1 MSDTQYTVYKMSEP
15 YESGQ
20 VFHISEIM
28 HTSLEAALNNIS
40 GALEIEETF
49 QVFAQSF
56 LRFEKDALDIV
67 FEHTFS
73 ESRTAIDEDF
83 LGNVGHKFNVNLLT
97 ILTSFFSYEEH
108 SKRILKRIK
117 IEGADTFDE
126 INRKSV
132 YDENQCYRICTA
144 LRNYAQ
150 HRALPLGGFT
160 VGGKSKFIRGEDGKT
175 IKGNP
180 YYSISPWLN
189 SNKLLESKKCNA
201 PVKNDLQGIGYTR
214 IDLKWLVRNFAEG
227 MYDRHSKLR
236 AFLHAEIK
244 SAELEIIK
252 AYELATSE
260 KGEKVKH
267 LNLCIDGHIRPMRE
281 DLAAKFFRYSN
292 THKALKHAS
301 RIYITSEIVNESNI
315 YSGSQLGT

>member
-20 VFHISEIM
+20 VFNISESM
-28 HTSLEAALNNIS
+28 HTSLEAALNKIS

-83 LGNVGHKFNVNLLT
+83 LGNVRHKFNVNLLT
-97 ILTSFFSYEEH
+97 ILTSFFSYDEH
-108 SKRILKRIK
+108 SKRISKRIDV
-117 IEGADTFDE
+117 EGADAFDE
-126 INRKSV
+126 TNRKSV
-132 YDENQCYRICTA
+132 YDENPCYRICTA

-160 VGGKSKFIRGEDGKT
+160 VGGKSNFIRGEDGRK

-189 SNKLLESKKCNA
+189 SKKLLEWDKCNA
-201 PVKNDLQGIGYTR
+201 PVKNDLQIIGHAK

-227 MYDRHSKLR
+227 MYNRHSKLR
-236 AFLHAEIK
+236 VFLHTEIK
-244 SAELEIIK
+244 SAELEILK
-252 AYELATSE
+252 AYEFATSE

-267 LNLCIDGHIRPMRE
+267 LNLCKDANNRPMRE

-292 THKALKHAS
+292 THKALQHAS
-301 RIYITSEIVNESNI
+301 RIYITSEIDKESTI
-315 YSGSQLGT
+315 YSGSQLGN